1 MPLIQVKLI
10 EEVFTPAQKKEII
23 TKLTDAMVSIE
34 GEHLRPVTWVIIEEV
49 RSGNLGIGGQAMTT
63 EAARTRRRKNGR
75 LNYAMTRLTCAAGP
89 K

>member
-34 GEHLRPVTWVIIEEV
+34 GENLRPVTWVIIEEV
-49 RSGNLGIGGQAMTT
+49 RSGDFGIGGQAMTT
-63 EAARTRRRKNGR
+63 EAVRALAAAREELVR
-75 LNYAMTRLTCAAGP
+75 
-89 K
+89 

>member
-23 TKLTDAMVSIE
+23 SKLTDAMVSIE
-34 GEHLRPVTWVIIEEV
+34 DENMRSVTWVVIEEA
-49 RSGNLGIGGQAMTT
+49 RSGEWGIGGQAMTT
-63 EAARTRRRKNGR
+63 DDVRA
-75 LNYAMTRLTCAAGP
+75 LAAGA